1 MLYQNLSPV
10 LKPLASQVTSQQFA
24 VLQQLAADSKPSVIC
39 AYGGTDRIEVASNGT
54 LLDLNPGLMTLF
66 HLPGRAAHGTSL
78 SRNPEYLWTMTPTI
92 ELDRLEVQLG

>member
-10 LKPLASQVTSQQFA
+10 LKPLASQLTSQQFA

-39 AYGGTDRIEVASNGT
+39 AYGGTDRIEVATNSK

-66 HLPGRAAHGTSL
+66 RLLGQAGHGTSAT
-78 SRNPEYLWTMTPTI
+78 SNP
-92 ELDRLEVQLG
+92 